1 MVEQNYFFV
10 FSFYPYV
17 VALTDQSQYTVAGF
31 WLKVVHLFRTV
42 PLVKETRA
50 VRIIAGEK
58 SRFLAP
64 PLHVMCRRM
73 KYPRAADVP
82 AVAEE
87 NIINKYVFPLDKK

>member
-1 MVEQNYFFV
+1 MFPSI
-10 FSFYPYV
+10 FSSSEKSAV
-17 VALTDQSQYTVAGF
+17 NWQ
-31 WLKVVHLFRTV
+31 LKVVHLFRTV

-50 VRIIAGEK
+50 VRIIAGEE
-58 SRFLAP
+58 SRFLAL